1 MNTDGGEKL
10 KKYLVIVESPSKAK
24 TIEKILGKNYEVCAS
39 YGHVI
44 DLPKSKIGI
53 DIENGYKPQY
63 ITIKGKAEILKNLKT
78 KSKKADVVFLA
89 SDLDREGEAIA
100 WHISNYIKMPE
111 KTKRIVFNEITSN
124 AIKQSIKN
132 PRDIDDNL
140 FNAQQA
146 RRVLDRL
153 VGYLITPLLWKS
165 IDKNASAGRV
175 QSVALKI
182 VCDLEDE
189 IKAFVP
195 QNYREVFIQLE
206 NGIELKLSKIN
217 DEKIDRIF
225 DENIEI
231 QLKDFVEIISLEK
244 KNKTQNPPLVFK
256 TSTLQQAASS
266 YLGFSAS
273 KTMRIAQQLYEG
285 LDIAGQT
292 KGLITYMRTDST
304 RVSNDAIAQAKQY
317 IIENLGSQYVG
328 RYVSKNKN
336 AQDAHEGIRPTYLDL
351 EPEKIASYLTKDQN
365 KLYSLIWKRF
375 ITSQLASVKYE
386 QLQIIAKDREYE
398 FSGTI
403 NKIIF
408 DGYYKYQKS
417 EDDIITKD
425 FPDISVG
432 QKHKIG
438 NVDIKNGVTRP
449 PARYTEAT
457 LVKKLEAEG
466 IGRPSTYASIM
477 ETLTSKEYVIIED
490 KKLVPTLMGYSIKN
504 ELQNHFENIMN
515 IKFTAKMEDDL
526 DKIAEGKNTYEIVLD
541 NYYNPL
547 QESINEY
554 TENLVD
560 ISTMRIESDVLDSNG
575 MPMILKSGRFG
586 KYLVS
591 ETNESEKISLRS
603 VDISK
608 EEIETLK
615 INIKD
620 KLEKINESKKGT
632 LTDYNQ
638 DNTKFYLKQGR
649 FGHYLESENYENDKI
664 RIALSSEIK
673 AKIKKGELNINDG
686 VLEISEIITKEK
698 NNNDKLLKDAGKC
711 EKCGNDFTIK
721 KGRYGKFFAC
731 KSYPECKNIKNIRK
745 GK

>member
-1 MNTDGGEKL
+1 M
-10 KKYLVIVESPSKAK
+10 
-24 TIEKILGKNYEVCAS
+24 
-39 YGHVI
+39 
-44 DLPKSKIGI
+44 PKSKIGI

-63 ITIKGKAEILKNLKT
+63 ITIKGKAEILKNLKA

-132 PRDIDDNL
+132 SRDIDDNL
-140 FNAQQA
+140 VNAQQA

-217 DEKIDRIF
+217 NEKIDRIF

-285 LDIAGQT
+285 LDIAGPT

-365 KLYSLIWKRF
+365 KLYTLIWKRF

-386 QLQIIAKDREYE
+386 QLQIIAKDRQYD

-526 DKIAEGKNTYEIVLD
+526 DKIAEGNNTYETVLD

-554 TENLVD
+554 NENLID
-560 ISTMRIESDVLDSNG
+560 ISTMRIESDVLDSNN

-591 ETNESEKISLRS
+591 ETNEKEKISLKS

-608 EEIETLK
+608 EEIESLK

-620 KLEKINESKKGT
+620 KLEKLNESKKGT

-649 FGHYLESENYENDKI
+649 FGHYLESENYEIDKI

-686 VLEISEIITKEK
+686 VLEITELITKEK